1 MADEDKAYTSF
12 IAKLMSPTQDK
23 KGVPDKGVTKDS
35 DKPPSA
41 TLSTTETSRLK
52 NIATVL
58 GTVLEIGKFAP
69 EPEAERLGSPGAA
82 VGGVPKSGA
91 VGVNTE
97 AASKASSSWGGIGMF
112 LKALAEGVKAFANPM
127 TILGLTV
134 ITLAIMGLAKAFAW
148 ASPGFVSFGKMIA
161 EIYKGVVPMI
171 EAIGNVLGKV
181 LDHLGPVIKTFAE
194 GISMVIGTIGKVISD
209 NKETIE
215 KALDTIS
222 GIFFGAFNLITTAW
236 SEFNDTLQIYIP
248 EIKLIIDSLGE
259 AVRKTMHEVRDI
271 VESVGKI
278 ITGTLDSI
286 AAGIAK
292 AVDSVTKFKTDSIRA
307 TTEQIERLSAIPAD
321 KLLAAAQGLEAMK
334 KALDGF
340 ETNSW
345 TSGIKQGI
353 SSLFGGDQTTQIS
366 SMADALY
373 KFKDIPLDLLK
384 SIGPAFRSIGEGLTA
399 FGTGDLVGKITSGL
413 GSLFGDNSPFD
424 KLIELGKA
432 SPEIV
437 KVTDALK
444 ELSKFG
450 EINILQR
457 FDSDAIIK
465 GLSNVKDQ
473 LWGLNDVLN
482 KTNLSEK
489 MNNLKLQETDFSKA
503 VTEKVEGANA
513 NIVTSIN
520 TGSEKQLGVTAK
532 QYDVLV
538 EIRDVVKFIA
548 NKNFGSTSSTTVAP
562 PYTRPSTN
570 SSTFTL
576 RDDFANAYAL
586 PSH

>member
-12 IAKLMSPTQDK
+12 LAKLMSPTQDK

-35 DKPPSA
+35 DKPSSA

-69 EPEAERLGSPGAA
+69 EPEAERLGAPGAA

-91 VGVNTE
+91 VGANTE

-112 LKALAEGVKAFANPM
+112 LKALADGVKAFANPM

-134 ITLAIMGLAKAFAW
+134 ITLAIMGLAKAFAY

-171 EAIGNVLGKV
+171 EAIGDVLGKV
-181 LDHLGPVIKTFAE
+181 LDHLGPVIKTFME
-194 GISMVIGTIGKVISD
+194 GISMVIGTIGKLIND
-209 NKETIE
+209 NKDVIQ
-215 KALDTIS
+215 KALDTIG
-222 GIFFGAFNLITTAW
+222 GIFFGAFKLITDAW
-236 SEFNDTLQIYIP
+236 GNFNNTLQVLIP
-248 EIKLIIDSLGE
+248 KISGIIDSLGE
-259 AVRKTMHEVRDI
+259 AIRKIMHEAGDI
-271 VESVGKI
+271 IATIGKT

-286 AAGIAK
+286 YNGIAK
-292 AVDSVTKFKTDSIRA
+292 IIDGITKFRTDGINA
-307 TTEQIERLSAIPAD
+307 TTEQIEKLSAIPAE
-321 KLLAAAQGLEAMK
+321 KLLATAQGIEAMK
-334 KALDGF
+334 EALAGF
-340 ETNSW
+340 
-345 TSGIKQGI
+345 SGGLWSNLTKGI
-353 SSLFGGDQTTQIS
+353 GSFFGGDQAMQIS

-373 KFKDIPLDLLK
+373 KFKDIPVDLLK
-384 SIGPAFRSIGEGLTA
+384 SIGPAFRSIGDGLTA
-399 FGTGDLVGKITSGL
+399 FGTGDLVGKITGGL

-457 FDSDAIIK
+457 FDSEAIIK

-489 MNNLKLQETDFSKA
+489 MNNLKLQETDFSKT

-520 TGSEKQLGVTAK
+520 TGSEKQLSVTAK
-532 QYDVLV
+532 QYDVLI

-548 NKNFGSTSSTTVAP
+548 NKNFGTTSSTTIAP

>member
-1 MADEDKAYTSF
+1 MADEDNAYTSF
-12 IAKLMSPTQDK
+12 LAKLMSPTQDK
-23 KGVPDKGVTKDS
+23 KGVPDKGITKDS
-35 DKPPSA
+35 DNPPSA

-69 EPEAERLGSPGAA
+69 EPEAERLGAPGAA

-134 ITLAIMGLAKAFAW
+134 ITLAIMGLAKALAW

-171 EAIGNVLGKV
+171 EAIGDVMSKV
-181 LDHLGPVIKTFAE
+181 LDRLGPVIRNFTD
-194 GISMVIGTIGKVISD
+194 GISKVVDSISNLVSK
-209 NKETIE
+209 NKETIQ
-215 KALDTIS
+215 KALDAIS
-222 GIFFGAFNLITTAW
+222 GIFSGAFKLITDAW
-236 SEFNDTLQIYIP
+236 NKFNDTLQILIP
-248 EIKLIIDSLGE
+248 KISIIIDSLGE
-259 AVRKTMHEVRDI
+259 AIRKTMNEARDI
-271 VESVGKI
+271 IETVGSV
-278 ITGTLDSI
+278 ITGTLDTI
-286 AAGIAK
+286 YNGISRVIRGIK
-292 AVDSVTKFKTDSIRA
+292 EFRTDGVNA
-307 TTEQIERLSAIPAD
+307 TTEQIAKLSAIPAE
-321 KLLAAAQGLEAMK
+321 KLLAAAQGIEAMK
-334 KALDGF
+334 QALTG
-340 ETNSW
+340 
-345 TSGIKQGI
+345 
-353 SSLFGGDQTTQIS
+353 FGGGLWANLTQGLSSFFGNDQSAQIS
-366 SMADALY
+366 TMADALY

-384 SIGPAFRSIGEGLTA
+384 SIGPAFKSIGDGLAA
-399 FGTGDLVGKITSGL
+399 FGKGDLIGKITSGL

-424 KLIELGKA
+424 KLIELSKA
-432 SPEIV
+432 SPEIL
-437 KVTDALK
+437 KITDALK
-444 ELSKFG
+444 TLSKFG

-457 FDSDAIIK
+457 FDSESIIK
-465 GLSNVKDQ
+465 GLSNVRDQ
-473 LWGLNDVLN
+473 LWGVNDVLN
-482 KTNLSEK
+482 KTNLSKK

-513 NIVTSIN
+513 NIITSIN
-520 TGSEKQLGVTAK
+520 IGSEKQLSVTAK

-538 EIRDVVKFIA
+538 EIRDVVKFLA
-548 NKNFGSTSSTTVAP
+548 NKNFGTTSSTTVAP

-576 RDDFANAYAL
+576 REDFANSYAL
-586 PSH
+586 PSN